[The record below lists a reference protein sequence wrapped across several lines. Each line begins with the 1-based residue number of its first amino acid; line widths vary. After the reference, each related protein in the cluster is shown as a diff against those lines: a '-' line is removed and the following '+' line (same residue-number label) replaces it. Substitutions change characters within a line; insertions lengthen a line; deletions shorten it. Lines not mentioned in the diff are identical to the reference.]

1 MSIDSLDLRLNMMP
15 KRGWRHPYQ
24 LSFTFYWFGNQ
35 LPIQS
40 IEQTDSLAYE
50 RIVLKPVG

>member
-1 MSIDSLDLRLNMMP
+1 MMP
-15 KRGWRHPYQ
+15 KRSWRHPYQ
-24 LSFTFYWFGNQ
+24 LSFSFYWFGNQ

-40 IEQTDSLAYE
+40 IEQTDSPAYE

>member
-1 MSIDSLDLRLNMMP
+1 MMP
-15 KRGWRHPYQ
+15 KRSWRHPYQ
-24 LSFTFYWFGNQ
+24 LSFSFYRFGNQ

-40 IEQTDSLAYE
+40 IEQTDSPAYE